1 MQLSFSDIPG
11 HQNLFLDYLYEFEN
25 VKEYYKYNFKDKE
38 NYKKIFRRISESQRA
53 VKSGLGNILKS
64 QYAGLKIS
72 KKTKRN
78 LELFSKENTLAV
90 VTGQQLG
97 ILGGPMY
104 TFYKIITVIKL
115 CNHLNERYDEFNFV
129 PVFWLEADDHDF
141 NEVRSINII
150 NNDNNIKIIEYK
162 NDIDPDDTKRS
173 VGLIEIDDT
182 IIDFFNQLKENLRDT
197 EFKKPLLDTLESI
210 YSPGKTFKTSFVE
223 LIHSLFDG
231 YGLVILDPTDK
242 RLKEKL
248 KPVFRKEI
256 TDFRKHT
263 EKLVFVSAKL
273 EEVYNAQVKINPV
286 NLFFSTNDGRY
297 SIEPVE
303 NEFRLKRK
311 RKSFTKEELLEL
323 VENEPER
330 FSPNVLLRP
339 ICQDYILPTAFYIA
353 GPSEIAYFA
362 QVTPLYDFYEIQ
374 TPIIYPRASATLME
388 ANINKTLEKY
398 QLSVNEIFMG
408 VDELKKNVVESLSK
422 NNVDE
427 IFTKT
432 MNDIEIAF
440 DNLREKLFDLDK
452 TIADNSKKYRSKIS
466 NTLNELRN
474 KAEHA
479 QNKKYEVTLRQL
491 DRACNLLYPNGN
503 LQERE
508 INCTYF
514 INKYGK
520 GFLQRIF
527 SDLEIDKF
535 EHQIIS
541 L

>member
-1 MQLSFSDIPG
+1 MHLNFSDIPG

-25 VKEYYKYNFKDKE
+25 VNEYYKYNFRDKE
-38 NYKKIFRRISESQRA
+38 NYRKIFKSISESQRA

-78 LELFSKENTLAV
+78 LEFFSKENTLAV

-97 ILGGPMY
+97 ILGGPLY
-104 TFYKIITVIKL
+104 TFYKIITAIKL
-115 CNHLNERYDEFNFV
+115 CNHLSERYDEFNFV

-150 NNDNNIKIIEYK
+150 NNDNYIKKIEYK
-162 NDIDPDDTKRS
+162 DEIDPDDIKRS
-173 VGLIEIDDT
+173 VGLIDIDHT
-182 IIDFFNQLKENLRDT
+182 IIDFFNQLNENLRDT
-197 EFKKPLLDTLESI
+197 EFKKQLLDTLKNI
-210 YSPGKTFKTSFVE
+210 YSSGKTFKTSFTE
-223 LIHSLFDG
+223 LIHSLFDR

-242 RLKEKL
+242 RLKEIL
-248 KPVFRKEI
+248 KPIYRKEI

-303 NEFRLKRK
+303 SEFRLKRK

-374 TPIIYPRASATLME
+374 TPIIYPRASATLVE

-408 VDELKKNVVESLSK
+408 IDELKKNVVESLSK

-508 INCTYF
+508 INYTYF
-514 INKYGK
+514 LNKYGK
-520 GFLQRIF
+520 GFIQRIF
-527 SDLEIDKF
+527 TDLEIDRF
-535 EHQIIS
+535 EHQIIT

>member
-1 MQLSFSDIPG
+1 M
-11 HQNLFLDYLYEFEN
+11 
-25 VKEYYKYNFKDKE
+25 
-38 NYKKIFRRISESQRA
+38 
-53 VKSGLGNILKS
+53 
-64 QYAGLKIS
+64 
-72 KKTKRN
+72 
-78 LELFSKENTLAV
+78 
-90 VTGQQLG
+90 
-97 ILGGPMY
+97 
-104 TFYKIITVIKL
+104 
-115 CNHLNERYDEFNFV
+115 
-129 PVFWLEADDHDF
+129 
-141 NEVRSINII
+141 
-150 NNDNNIKIIEYK
+150 
-162 NDIDPDDTKRS
+162 
-173 VGLIEIDDT
+173 
-182 IIDFFNQLKENLRDT
+182 
-197 EFKKPLLDTLESI
+197 
-210 YSPGKTFKTSFVE
+210 
-223 LIHSLFDG
+223 
-231 YGLVILDPTDK
+231 VILDPTDK
-242 RLKEKL
+242 RLKEIL
-248 KPVFRKEI
+248 KPIYRKEI

-303 NEFRLKRK
+303 SEFRLKRK

-374 TPIIYPRASATLME
+374 TPIIYPRASATLVE

-491 DRACNLLYPNGN
+491 DRVCNLLYPNGN

-508 INCTYF
+508 INYTYF
-514 INKYGK
+514 LNKYGK

>member
-1 MQLSFSDIPG
+1 MQLNFSDIPG

-25 VKEYYKYNFKDKE
+25 VNEYYKYNFRDKE
-38 NYKKIFRRISESQRA
+38 NYKNIFKNISETQRA
-53 VKSGLGNILKS
+53 VKSGLGNILKA
-64 QYAGLKIS
+64 QYTGLKIS
-72 KKTKRN
+72 KKTKKN

-104 TFYKIITVIKL
+104 TFYKIITAIKL
-115 CNHLNERYDEFNFV
+115 SNHLNERYDEFNFV

-150 NNDNNIKIIEYK
+150 NNDNDIKKIEYK
-162 NDIDPDDTKRS
+162 AEIDPDDTKRS
-173 VGLIEIDDT
+173 VGLIDIDDT
-182 IIDFFNQLKENLRDT
+182 IMDFFNQLKENLRDT
-197 EFKKPLLDTLESI
+197 EFKKPLLDTLKSI
-210 YSPGKTFKTSFVE
+210 YSSGKTFKTSFVK

-242 RLKEKL
+242 PLKEKL

-303 NEFRLKRK
+303 SEFRLKRK

-374 TPIIYPRASATLME
+374 TPIIYPRSSATLVE

-398 QLSVNEIFMG
+398 QLSVNGIFMG

-452 TIADNSKKYRSKIS
+452 TIADNSKKYKSKIS

-474 KAEHA
+474 KAEQA

-508 INCTYF
+508 INYTYF
-514 INKYGK
+514 LNKYGK

-527 SDLEIDKF
+527 SDLEIDRF

>member
-1 MQLSFSDIPG
+1 MQLNFSDIPG

-25 VKEYYKYNFKDKE
+25 VNKYFKYNFRDKE
-38 NYKKIFRRISESQRA
+38 NYKKLFKNISESQRT

-64 QYAGLKIS
+64 QYTGLKTS
-72 KKTKRN
+72 KRTKRN

-104 TFYKIITVIKL
+104 TFYKIITAIKL

-150 NNDNNIKIIEYK
+150 NNDNDIKKIEYK
-162 NDIDPDDTKRS
+162 DEIDPDDTKRS
-173 VGLIEIDDT
+173 VGLIDIDDT
-182 IIDFFNQLKENLRDT
+182 ITDFFKQLKENLRDT
-197 EFKKPLLDTLESI
+197 EFKKPLLDSLESN
-210 YSPGKTFKTSFVE
+210 YSPGKTFKTAFAE
-223 LIHSLFDG
+223 LIHSLFDR
-231 YGLVILDPTDK
+231 YGLVILDPSDK

-256 TDFRKHT
+256 IDFRKHT

-286 NLFFSTNDGRY
+286 NLFFSTDDGRY

-303 NEFRLKRK
+303 SEFRLKRK

-362 QVTPLYDFYEIQ
+362 QVTPLYNFYEIQ
-374 TPIIYPRASATLME
+374 TPIIYPRASATLVE

-452 TIADNSKKYRSKIS
+452 TIADNSKKYRSKIF

-474 KAEHA
+474 KAEQA
-479 QNKKYEVTLRQL
+479 QSKKYEVTLRQL

-508 INCTYF
+508 INYTYF
-514 INKYGK
+514 LNKYGK

>member
-1 MQLSFSDIPG
+1 MQLSFNDIPG

-25 VKEYYKYNFKDKE
+25 VNEYYKYNFRDRK
-38 NYKKIFRRISESQRA
+38 NYKKIFKSISETQRA
-53 VKSGLGNILKS
+53 IKSGLGNILKS
-64 QYAGLKIS
+64 QYTGLKIS
-72 KKTKRN
+72 KRTKKN

-97 ILGGPMY
+97 ILDGPMY
-104 TFYKIITVIKL
+104 TFYKIITAIKL
-115 CNHLNERYDEFNFV
+115 SNHLNERYDEFNFV

-150 NNDNNIKIIEYK
+150 NNDNNIKKIEYK
-162 NDIDPDDTKRS
+162 DKIDPDDTKRS
-173 VGLIEIDDT
+173 VGLIAIDDA

-474 KAEHA
+474 KAEHS
-479 QNKKYEVTLRQL
+479 QNKKYEVTLRQI
-491 DRACNLLYPNGN
+491 DRACNILYPNGN

-508 INCTYF
+508 INYTYF
-514 INKYGK
+514 LNKYGK

-535 EHQIIS
+535 KHQIIS

>member
-491 DRACNLLYPNGN
+491 DRVCNLLYPNGN

-508 INCTYF
+508 INYTYF
-514 INKYGK
+514 LNKYGK

>member
-422 NNVDE
+422 NNVNE

-508 INCTYF
+508 INYTYF
-514 INKYGK
+514 LNKYGK

>member
-1 MQLSFSDIPG
+1 MQLNFSDIPG
-11 HQNLFLDYLYEFEN
+11 HQNLFLDYLSEFEN
-25 VKEYYKYNFKDKE
+25 VNEYYKYNFRDKE
-38 NYKKIFRRISESQRA
+38 NYKKIFKSISESQRA

-64 QYAGLKIS
+64 QYTGLKIS
-72 KKTKRN
+72 KRTKKN
-78 LELFSKENTLAV
+78 LELFSKENTLAI

-104 TFYKIITVIKL
+104 TFYKIITAIKL
-115 CNHLNERYDEFNFV
+115 SDHLNERYDEFNFV

-150 NNDNNIKIIEYK
+150 NNDNNIKKIEYK
-162 NDIDPDDTKRS
+162 EKIDPDDIKRS

-197 EFKKPLLDTLESI
+197 EFTKRLLDTLKSI
-210 YSPGKTFKTSFVE
+210 YSSGKTFKTSFVE
-223 LIHSLFDG
+223 LIHSIFDG

-286 NLFFSTNDGRY
+286 NLFFSTGDGRY

-303 NEFRLKRK
+303 SEFRLKRK

-374 TPIIYPRASATLME
+374 TPIIYPRSSATLVE

-398 QLSVNEIFMG
+398 QLSVNGIFMG
-408 VDELKKNVVESLSK
+408 VDELKKNVIESLSK

-432 MNDIEIAF
+432 MNDIEIAL

-474 KAEHA
+474 KAEQA
-479 QNKKYEVTLRQL
+479 QHKKYEVTLRQL

-508 INCTYF
+508 INYTYF
-514 INKYGK
+514 LNKYGE

-527 SDLEIDKF
+527 TALEIDKF
-535 EHQIIS
+535 EHQIIT

>member
-1 MQLSFSDIPG
+1 
-11 HQNLFLDYLYEFEN
+11 
-25 VKEYYKYNFKDKE
+25 
-38 NYKKIFRRISESQRA
+38 
-53 VKSGLGNILKS
+53 
-64 QYAGLKIS
+64 
-72 KKTKRN
+72 
-78 LELFSKENTLAV
+78 
-90 VTGQQLG
+90 
-97 ILGGPMY
+97 
-104 TFYKIITVIKL
+104 
-115 CNHLNERYDEFNFV
+115 
-129 PVFWLEADDHDF
+129 
-141 NEVRSINII
+141 
-150 NNDNNIKIIEYK
+150 
-162 NDIDPDDTKRS
+162 
-173 VGLIEIDDT
+173 
-182 IIDFFNQLKENLRDT
+182 
-197 EFKKPLLDTLESI
+197 
-210 YSPGKTFKTSFVE
+210 
-223 LIHSLFDG
+223 
-231 YGLVILDPTDK
+231 LVILDPTDK

-248 KPVFRKEI
+248 KPIFRKEI

-286 NLFFSTNDGRY
+286 NLFFSTDDGRY

-311 RKSFTKEELLEL
+311 RKSFTKEELLAL

-362 QVTPLYDFYEIQ
+362 QVTPLYDFYEIR
-374 TPIIYPRASATLME
+374 TPIIYPRASATLVE

-408 VDELKKNVVESLSK
+408 IDELKKNVVESLSK

-432 MNDIEIAF
+432 TNDIEIAF

-474 KAEHA
+474 KAEQA

-491 DRACNLLYPNGN
+491 DRACNLLYPNGI
-503 LQERE
+503 QERE
-508 INCTYF
+508 INYTYF
-514 INKYGK
+514 LNKYGK

-527 SDLEIDKF
+527 SDLEIDSF
-535 EHQIIS
+535 EHQIIT